1 MDCPAN
7 IAAQNRHYRISR
19 MRYKK
24 CSMNDPAVTLPIPPN
39 KASVDKL
46 KGLPS
51 ILLDRLL
58 IL

>member
-7 IAAQNRHYRISR
+7 IATQNRRYRISR
-19 MRYKK
+19 MRYKR
-24 CSMNDPAVTLPIPPN
+24 CPVNDPAVTLSIPPD

>member
-19 MRYKK
+19 MRYKR
-24 CSMNDPAVTLPIPPN
+24 CFANDPTAALTIPPD
-39 KASVDKL
+39 KAYVDRL